1 MGQKSGINQRYDGKG
16 NMKELEEKVREGHGR
31 RPRKVISGVTR
42 KVVGLRNFL
51 VWLEDGRE
59 K

>member
-1 MGQKSGINQRYDGKG
+1 MKGIFG
-16 NMKELEEKVREGHGR
+16 ELEERLRDRHTR
-31 RPRKVISGVTR
+31 RQRKVVSGVTR

-51 VWLEDGRE
+51 VWLEDGRD